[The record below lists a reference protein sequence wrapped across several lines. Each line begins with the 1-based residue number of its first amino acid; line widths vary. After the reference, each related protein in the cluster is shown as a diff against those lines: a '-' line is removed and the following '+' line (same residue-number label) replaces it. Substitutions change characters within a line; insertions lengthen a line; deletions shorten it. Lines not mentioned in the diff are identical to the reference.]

1 MGEGEFLA
9 DGGANLHDLE
19 TQTKIELEA
28 KDVST
33 IGGYVTQ
40 LLGRLPE
47 PGSKVRMQDWEVT
60 VSKADGRRVQ
70 ELHFQKRDEEDAFSQ
85 ELRVE
90 E

>member
-1 MGEGEFLA
+1 MHA
-9 DGGANLHDLE
+9 
-19 TQTKIELEA
+19 KIEIDGR
-28 KDVST
+28 DVST

-47 PGSKVRMQDWEVT
+47 PGSKVRIDDFEIT

-70 ELHFQKRDEEDAFSQ
+70 ELHFQRRENEAEFSD

-90 E
+90 YGGERSE